1 MKTIQLIISVVS
13 LVCITSACGG
23 SSQKKT
29 SDATTTAAITVTG
42 ADGKVYES
50 YREACRNGDFEA
62 AHKFIDKYKDNSIR
76 NHSYE
81 DRVLAQEAEDYI
93 FNYEINTLISQN
105 SIEAND
111 RIIFLFNE
119 ITISGKKGP
128 IGVEHIRGTAYGASC
143 AAFNEK
149 CNKVLETAISLKNQ
163 DLAKKLLSLYKE
175 DEIIASNG
183 NYYIEAYTYDTKN
196 AAQAKYDEAF
206 GEKKEKVQ
214 NTSTESKKKR
224 RK

>member
-1 MKTIQLIISVVS
+1 M
-13 LVCITSACGG
+13 
-23 SSQKKT
+23 
-29 SDATTTAAITVTG
+29 
-42 ADGKVYES
+42 
-50 YREACRNGDFEA
+50 
-62 AHKFIDKYKDNSIR
+62 
-76 NHSYE
+76 
-81 DRVLAQEAEDYI
+81 
-93 FNYEINTLISQN
+93 
-105 SIEAND
+105 
-111 RIIFLFNE
+111 FNE

-128 IGVEHIRGTAYGASC
+128 IGVEHISGTAYGASC

-206 GEKKEKVQ
+206 GEKKEEIVEEEEQ
-214 NTSTESKKKR
+214 STPKQSKKKR
-224 RK
+224 RR